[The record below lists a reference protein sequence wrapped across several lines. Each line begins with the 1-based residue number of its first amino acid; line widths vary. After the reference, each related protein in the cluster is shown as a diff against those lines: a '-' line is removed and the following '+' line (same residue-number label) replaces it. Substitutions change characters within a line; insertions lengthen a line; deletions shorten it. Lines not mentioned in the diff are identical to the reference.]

1 VHARVLLLRRHG
13 VPIPDVRERGRWFDG
28 TLNLD
33 RRPKHLLLRDIKSPP
48 GSGIILTLHAPVIT
62 SINGHPGE
70 VTFRGLEQVQ
80 QADGTIAAVCQEWAV
95 LVGGSF
101 YFDQV
106 KLRQHNRRD
115 ASD

>member
-1 VHARVLLLRRHG
+1 M
-13 VPIPDVRERGRWFDG
+13 PIPNVREKGRWFDG

-33 RRPKHLLLRDIKSPP
+33 RRPKHLLLRDIKRPP

-62 SINGHPGE
+62 SIHDHQGE

-80 QADGTIAAVCQEWAV
+80 HADGTLAAVCQEWAV
-95 LVGGSF
+95 VLGRSF

-106 KLRQHNRRD
+106 RLREHNRHD
-115 ASD
+115 ALAD